1 MLFIVGTQ
9 VHKITQHVMKDEYGK
24 NVFSCTVCDSDSN
37 TVKKSHMNEC
47 LLIFQKVN
55 QNSFSG

>member
-1 MLFIVGTQ
+1 
-9 VHKITQHVMKDEYGK
+9 MKDEYGK
-24 NVFSCTVCDSDSN
+24 NIFSCTVCDADSN